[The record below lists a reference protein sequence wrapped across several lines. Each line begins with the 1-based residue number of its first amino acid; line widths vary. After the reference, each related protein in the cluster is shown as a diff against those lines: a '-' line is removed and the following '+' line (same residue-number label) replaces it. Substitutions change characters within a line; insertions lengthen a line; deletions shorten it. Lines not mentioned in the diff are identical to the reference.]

1 MQISWTAIP
10 RRRSLITM
18 GIVLLLLLGCYKT
31 VLRNRDWMSRESLIR
46 FVNGSFLTNECI
58 KIVKTGNFYTKSNFY
73 EFYFIPQIQ
82 IILWIFYHLHSVLLY
97 IQILHKYLQYN
108 DKSEWTIFTNLLLTF
123 FNVKLTFLFL
133 NIILINYTQI
143 LNWNK
148 MWLFF
153 IVYKSCHNILTDND
167 GVNRRKQIHLNV
179 CWYL

>member
-1 MQISWTAIP
+1 MSFI
-10 RRRSLITM
+10 LF
-18 GIVLLLLLGCYKT
+18 LKYK
-31 VLRNRDWMSRESLIR
+31 LYFE
-46 FVNGSFLTNECI
+46 
-58 KIVKTGNFYTKSNFY
+58 
-73 EFYFIPQIQ
+73 YFIIS
-82 IILWIFYHLHSVLLY
+82 ILYFCIFKFCINICSTMINLSER
-97 IQILHKYLQYN
+97 YLQ
-108 DKSEWTIFTNLLLTF
+108 IFVLTF

-179 CWYL
+179 CWYNTIFYFIFFFFFTLLIYKELYFTLKLWLEQFQSKGKCSEYIIIHRTIRRIYEYFKIRRENAFARNFFEK

>member
-82 IILWIFYHLHSVLLY
+82 IILQLYFEYFIISILYFCIFKFCINICSTMINLSER
-97 IQILHKYLQYN
+97 YLQ
-108 DKSEWTIFTNLLLTF
+108 IFVLTF

-143 LNWNK
+143 LN
-148 MWLFF
+148 
-153 IVYKSCHNILTDND
+153 
-167 GVNRRKQIHLNV
+167 
-179 CWYL
+179 

>member
-82 IILWIFYHLHSVLLY
+82 IIL
-97 IQILHKYLQYN
+97 
-108 DKSEWTIFTNLLLTF
+108 
-123 FNVKLTFLFL
+123 
-133 NIILINYTQI
+133 
-143 LNWNK
+143 
-148 MWLFF
+148 
-153 IVYKSCHNILTDND
+153 
-167 GVNRRKQIHLNV
+167 
-179 CWYL
+179 